1 MLKDKTVVIGVS
13 GGIAVYKTLD
23 VISRLRKLGVN
34 VNVIMTK
41 SATEFV
47 TPLSFQSLSQNYVVC
62 DMFEDPKTWDV
73 EHISLAKRADVF
85 LIAPATA
92 NVIGKIA
99 NGIADDMLTTTVMAT
114 KAKVLIA
121 PAMNT
126 NMYEN
131 PILQRN
137 INTLKELGYNF
148 VEPESGR
155 LACGDTGKGKLA
167 SPETIV
173 DEVVKLLSKDQD
185 LMGKSIIVTAGP
197 TVESID
203 PMRYITNRST
213 GKMGYSIAKEAI
225 ERGADVTLIT
235 GPTNLT
241 PPQNLKKLVK
251 IESAKDMYEA
261 VLENLD
267 ENIVNEATFYNQQNI
282 PSQISKALYLYG
294 STTDYQVLG
303 FVDASDDGSQGM
315 IFTDQGVYFCF
326 KEPHSFLYEDIEEL
340 VLVKKE
346 EGFDF
351 YAKIKTKANTFVF
364 KNKYLNLKGFI
375 ECLSEILEMPVHYE
389 MSAYEKVEYFVPIV
403 LNDLK
408 EDVYEDLELNEQH
421 FQQIKDIEHELEMAK
436 ELKDLDYQDECRSLC
451 RYCLDFFESLGLDS
465 DEIDALNEAQ
475 SFFDQQDSQENQQLE
490 GAKRWVDEMMSN
502 YQNGDTG
509 MYDQMKSTMENLG
522 IDEERLKNMSNE
534 EVDQY
539 VKEMCK
545 KFGISQSLFDKLKDR
560 FGK

>member
-1 MLKDKTVVIGVS
+1 MLRDKTVVIGVS

-92 NVIGKIA
+92 NAIGKIA

-131 PILQRN
+131 PILQKN

-173 DEVVKLLSKDQD
+173 DEVVKLLSREQD
-185 LMGKSIIVTAGP
+185 LKGKSIIVTAGP
-197 TVESID
+197 TIESID

-235 GPTNLT
+235 GPTNLN
-241 PPQNLKKLVK
+241 PPQNLKKIVK
-251 IESAKDMYEA
+251 IESAKEMYEA

-267 ENIVNEATFYNQQNI
+267 ESDVIIKSAAVADYKPKNYSNKKIKKSEDDLFIELDRNKDIALEIGKIKKDKILVGFAAETNDLIENANLKIKRKNLDFIVANDLTKEGAGFGVDTNIVKIIDKDGNI
-282 PSQISKALYLYG
+282 TEYPK
-294 STTDYQVLG
+294 
-303 FVDASDDGSQGM
+303 M
-315 IFTDQGVYFCF
+315 
-326 KEPHSFLYEDIEEL
+326 
-340 VLVKKE
+340 KKE
-346 EGFDF
+346 EVANIILD
-351 YAKIKTKANTFVF
+351 KIKE
-364 KNKYLNLKGFI
+364 L
-375 ECLSEILEMPVHYE
+375 LSV
-389 MSAYEKVEYFVPIV
+389 
-403 LNDLK
+403 
-408 EDVYEDLELNEQH
+408 
-421 FQQIKDIEHELEMAK
+421 
-436 ELKDLDYQDECRSLC
+436 
-451 RYCLDFFESLGLDS
+451 
-465 DEIDALNEAQ
+465 
-475 SFFDQQDSQENQQLE
+475 
-490 GAKRWVDEMMSN
+490 
-502 YQNGDTG
+502 
-509 MYDQMKSTMENLG
+509 
-522 IDEERLKNMSNE
+522 
-534 EVDQY
+534 
-539 VKEMCK
+539 
-545 KFGISQSLFDKLKDR
+545 
-560 FGK
+560 

>member
-1 MLKDKTVVIGVS
+1 M
-13 GGIAVYKTLD
+13 
-23 VISRLRKLGVN
+23 
-34 VNVIMTK
+34 
-41 SATEFV
+41 E
-47 TPLSFQSLSQNYVVC
+47 
-62 DMFEDPKTWDV
+62 
-73 EHISLAKRADVF
+73 
-85 LIAPATA
+85 
-92 NVIGKIA
+92 
-99 NGIADDMLTTTVMAT
+99 
-114 KAKVLIA
+114 
-121 PAMNT
+121 
-126 NMYEN
+126 
-131 PILQRN
+131 
-137 INTLKELGYNF
+137 KE
-148 VEPESGR
+148 
-155 LACGDTGKGKLA
+155 
-167 SPETIV
+167 
-173 DEVVKLLSKDQD
+173 
-185 LMGKSIIVTAGP
+185 II
-197 TVESID
+197 
-203 PMRYITNRST
+203 
-213 GKMGYSIAKEAI
+213 
-225 ERGADVTLIT
+225 
-235 GPTNLT
+235 
-241 PPQNLKKLVK
+241 
-251 IESAKDMYEA
+251 
-261 VLENLD
+261 LENLD
-267 ENIVNEATFYNQQNI
+267 ESIVNEATFYSQQNI
-282 PSQISKALYLYG
+282 PSQISQALYLYG

-303 FVDASDDGSQGM
+303 FIDASGDGSKGM
-315 IFTDQGVYFCF
+315 IFTDQGIYFCF
-326 KEPHSFLYEDIEEL
+326 KEPHSFLYEDIEEV
-340 VLVKKE
+340 VLIKKE

-436 ELKDLDYQDECRSLC
+436 ELKDLDYQNEYRSLC

-509 MYDQMKSTMENLG
+509 MYDQMKSTMESLG

-545 KFGISQSLFDKLKDR
+545 KFGISQSFFDKLKDK
-560 FGK
+560 FGR

>member
-185 LMGKSIIVTAGP
+185 LKGKSIIVTAGP

-509 MYDQMKSTMENLG
+509 MYDQMKSTMESLG

>member
-23 VISRLRKLGVN
+23 VVSRLRKLGVN

-137 INTLKELGYNF
+137 ITTLKELGYNF

-173 DEVVKLLSKDQD
+173 DEVVKLLSKGQD
-185 LMGKSIIVTAGP
+185 LKGKSIIVTAGP

-267 ENIVNEATFYNQQNI
+267 ENDVVIKSAAVA
-282 PSQISKALYLYG
+282 
-294 STTDYQVLG
+294 DYKPKNYSNKKIKK
-303 FVDASDDGSQGM
+303 SDDDLVIELDRNKDIAQEIGKIKNNKILVGFAAETNDLIENASLKIKKKNLDFIVANDLTKEGAG
-315 IFTDQGVYFCF
+315 FGVDTNIVKIID
-326 KEPHSFLYEDIEEL
+326 KEGNITEYPKM
-340 VLVKKE
+340 KKE
-346 EGFDF
+346 EVANIILD
-351 YAKIKTKANTFVF
+351 KIKE
-364 KNKYLNLKGFI
+364 L
-375 ECLSEILEMPVHYE
+375 LSV
-389 MSAYEKVEYFVPIV
+389 
-403 LNDLK
+403 
-408 EDVYEDLELNEQH
+408 
-421 FQQIKDIEHELEMAK
+421 
-436 ELKDLDYQDECRSLC
+436 
-451 RYCLDFFESLGLDS
+451 
-465 DEIDALNEAQ
+465 
-475 SFFDQQDSQENQQLE
+475 
-490 GAKRWVDEMMSN
+490 
-502 YQNGDTG
+502 
-509 MYDQMKSTMENLG
+509 
-522 IDEERLKNMSNE
+522 
-534 EVDQY
+534 
-539 VKEMCK
+539 
-545 KFGISQSLFDKLKDR
+545 
-560 FGK
+560 

>member
-1 MLKDKTVVIGVS
+1 MLRDKTVVIGVS

-92 NVIGKIA
+92 NAIGKIA

-131 PILQRN
+131 PILQKN

-173 DEVVKLLSKDQD
+173 DEVVKLLSREQD
-185 LMGKSIIVTAGP
+185 LKGKSIIVTAGP
-197 TVESID
+197 TIESID

-235 GPTNLT
+235 GPTNLN
-241 PPQNLKKLVK
+241 PPQNLKKIVR
-251 IESAKDMYEA
+251 IESAKEMYEA

-267 ENIVNEATFYNQQNI
+267 ESDVIIKSAAVADYKPKNYSNKKIKKSEDDLFIELDRNKDIALEIGKIKKDKILVGFAAETNDLIENANLKIKRKNLDFIVANDLTKEGAGFGVDTNIVKIIDKDGNI
-282 PSQISKALYLYG
+282 TEYPK
-294 STTDYQVLG
+294 
-303 FVDASDDGSQGM
+303 M
-315 IFTDQGVYFCF
+315 
-326 KEPHSFLYEDIEEL
+326 
-340 VLVKKE
+340 KKE
-346 EGFDF
+346 EVANIILD
-351 YAKIKTKANTFVF
+351 KIKE
-364 KNKYLNLKGFI
+364 L
-375 ECLSEILEMPVHYE
+375 LSV
-389 MSAYEKVEYFVPIV
+389 
-403 LNDLK
+403 
-408 EDVYEDLELNEQH
+408 
-421 FQQIKDIEHELEMAK
+421 
-436 ELKDLDYQDECRSLC
+436 
-451 RYCLDFFESLGLDS
+451 
-465 DEIDALNEAQ
+465 
-475 SFFDQQDSQENQQLE
+475 
-490 GAKRWVDEMMSN
+490 
-502 YQNGDTG
+502 
-509 MYDQMKSTMENLG
+509 
-522 IDEERLKNMSNE
+522 
-534 EVDQY
+534 
-539 VKEMCK
+539 
-545 KFGISQSLFDKLKDR
+545 
-560 FGK
+560 

>member
-23 VISRLRKLGVN
+23 VVSRLRKLGVN

-137 INTLKELGYNF
+137 INTVKELGYNF

-173 DEVVKLLSKDQD
+173 DEVVKLLSKGQD
-185 LMGKSIIVTAGP
+185 LKGKSIIVTAGP

-261 VLENLD
+261 VLANLD
-267 ENIVNEATFYNQQNI
+267 ENDVVIKSAAVA
-282 PSQISKALYLYG
+282 
-294 STTDYQVLG
+294 DYKPKNYSNKKIKK
-303 FVDASDDGSQGM
+303 SDDDLVIELDRNKDIAQEIGKIKNNKILVGFAAETNDLIENASLKIKKKNLDFIVANDLTKEGAG
-315 IFTDQGVYFCF
+315 FGVDTNIVKIID
-326 KEPHSFLYEDIEEL
+326 KEGNITEYPKM
-340 VLVKKE
+340 KKE
-346 EGFDF
+346 EVANIILD
-351 YAKIKTKANTFVF
+351 KIKE
-364 KNKYLNLKGFI
+364 L
-375 ECLSEILEMPVHYE
+375 LSV
-389 MSAYEKVEYFVPIV
+389 
-403 LNDLK
+403 
-408 EDVYEDLELNEQH
+408 
-421 FQQIKDIEHELEMAK
+421 
-436 ELKDLDYQDECRSLC
+436 
-451 RYCLDFFESLGLDS
+451 
-465 DEIDALNEAQ
+465 
-475 SFFDQQDSQENQQLE
+475 
-490 GAKRWVDEMMSN
+490 
-502 YQNGDTG
+502 
-509 MYDQMKSTMENLG
+509 
-522 IDEERLKNMSNE
+522 
-534 EVDQY
+534 
-539 VKEMCK
+539 
-545 KFGISQSLFDKLKDR
+545 
-560 FGK
+560 

>member
-23 VISRLRKLGVN
+23 VVSRLRKLGVN

-173 DEVVKLLSKDQD
+173 DEVVKLLSKGQD
-185 LMGKSIIVTAGP
+185 LKGKSIIVTAGP

-267 ENIVNEATFYNQQNI
+267 ENDVVIKSAAVA
-282 PSQISKALYLYG
+282 
-294 STTDYQVLG
+294 DYKPKKYSNKKIKK
-303 FVDASDDGSQGM
+303 SDDDLVIELDRNKDIAQEIGKIKNNKILVGFAAETNDLIENASLKIKKKNIDFIVANDLTKEGAG
-315 IFTDQGVYFCF
+315 FGVDTNIVKIID
-326 KEPHSFLYEDIEEL
+326 KEGNITEYPKM
-340 VLVKKE
+340 KKE
-346 EGFDF
+346 EVANIILD
-351 YAKIKTKANTFVF
+351 KIKE
-364 KNKYLNLKGFI
+364 L
-375 ECLSEILEMPVHYE
+375 LSV
-389 MSAYEKVEYFVPIV
+389 
-403 LNDLK
+403 
-408 EDVYEDLELNEQH
+408 
-421 FQQIKDIEHELEMAK
+421 
-436 ELKDLDYQDECRSLC
+436 
-451 RYCLDFFESLGLDS
+451 
-465 DEIDALNEAQ
+465 
-475 SFFDQQDSQENQQLE
+475 
-490 GAKRWVDEMMSN
+490 
-502 YQNGDTG
+502 
-509 MYDQMKSTMENLG
+509 
-522 IDEERLKNMSNE
+522 
-534 EVDQY
+534 
-539 VKEMCK
+539 
-545 KFGISQSLFDKLKDR
+545 
-560 FGK
+560 

>member
-1 MLKDKTVVIGVS
+1 M
-13 GGIAVYKTLD
+13 
-23 VISRLRKLGVN
+23 
-34 VNVIMTK
+34 
-41 SATEFV
+41 E
-47 TPLSFQSLSQNYVVC
+47 
-62 DMFEDPKTWDV
+62 
-73 EHISLAKRADVF
+73 
-85 LIAPATA
+85 
-92 NVIGKIA
+92 
-99 NGIADDMLTTTVMAT
+99 
-114 KAKVLIA
+114 
-121 PAMNT
+121 
-126 NMYEN
+126 
-131 PILQRN
+131 
-137 INTLKELGYNF
+137 KE
-148 VEPESGR
+148 
-155 LACGDTGKGKLA
+155 
-167 SPETIV
+167 
-173 DEVVKLLSKDQD
+173 
-185 LMGKSIIVTAGP
+185 II
-197 TVESID
+197 
-203 PMRYITNRST
+203 
-213 GKMGYSIAKEAI
+213 
-225 ERGADVTLIT
+225 
-235 GPTNLT
+235 
-241 PPQNLKKLVK
+241 
-251 IESAKDMYEA
+251 
-261 VLENLD
+261 LENLD

-389 MSAYEKVEYFVPIV
+389 
-403 LNDLK
+403 
-408 EDVYEDLELNEQH
+408 DLELNEQH

-436 ELKDLDYQDECRSLC
+436 ELKNLDYQDECRSLC

-502 YQNGDTG
+502 YQNGD
-509 MYDQMKSTMENLG
+509 
-522 IDEERLKNMSNE
+522 NE

>member
-23 VISRLRKLGVN
+23 VVSRLRKLGVN

-173 DEVVKLLSKDQD
+173 DEVVKLLSKGQD
-185 LMGKSIIVTAGP
+185 LRGKSIIVTAGP

-241 PPQNLKKLVK
+241 PPQNLKKLVE

-261 VLENLD
+261 VLANLD
-267 ENIVNEATFYNQQNI
+267 ENDVVIKSAAVA
-282 PSQISKALYLYG
+282 
-294 STTDYQVLG
+294 DYKPKNYSNKKIKK
-303 FVDASDDGSQGM
+303 SDDDLVIELDRNKDIAQEIGKIKNNKILVGFAAETNDLIENASLKIKKKNLDFIVANDLTKEGAG
-315 IFTDQGVYFCF
+315 FGVDTNIVKIID
-326 KEPHSFLYEDIEEL
+326 KEGNITEYPKM
-340 VLVKKE
+340 KKE
-346 EGFDF
+346 EVANIILD
-351 YAKIKTKANTFVF
+351 KIKE
-364 KNKYLNLKGFI
+364 L
-375 ECLSEILEMPVHYE
+375 LSV
-389 MSAYEKVEYFVPIV
+389 
-403 LNDLK
+403 
-408 EDVYEDLELNEQH
+408 
-421 FQQIKDIEHELEMAK
+421 
-436 ELKDLDYQDECRSLC
+436 
-451 RYCLDFFESLGLDS
+451 
-465 DEIDALNEAQ
+465 
-475 SFFDQQDSQENQQLE
+475 
-490 GAKRWVDEMMSN
+490 
-502 YQNGDTG
+502 
-509 MYDQMKSTMENLG
+509 
-522 IDEERLKNMSNE
+522 
-534 EVDQY
+534 
-539 VKEMCK
+539 
-545 KFGISQSLFDKLKDR
+545 
-560 FGK
+560 

>member
-23 VISRLRKLGVN
+23 VVSRLRKLGVN

-185 LMGKSIIVTAGP
+185 LKGKSIIVTAGP
-197 TVESID
+197 TIESID

-261 VLENLD
+261 VLANLD
-267 ENIVNEATFYNQQNI
+267 ENDVVIKSAAVA
-282 PSQISKALYLYG
+282 
-294 STTDYQVLG
+294 DYKPKNYSNKKIKK
-303 FVDASDDGSQGM
+303 SDDDLVIELDRNKDIAQEIGKIKNNKILVGFAAETNDLIENASLKIKKKNLDFIVANDLTKEGAG
-315 IFTDQGVYFCF
+315 FGVDTNIVKIID
-326 KEPHSFLYEDIEEL
+326 KEGNITEYPKM
-340 VLVKKE
+340 KKE
-346 EGFDF
+346 EVANIILD
-351 YAKIKTKANTFVF
+351 KIKE
-364 KNKYLNLKGFI
+364 L
-375 ECLSEILEMPVHYE
+375 LSV
-389 MSAYEKVEYFVPIV
+389 
-403 LNDLK
+403 
-408 EDVYEDLELNEQH
+408 
-421 FQQIKDIEHELEMAK
+421 
-436 ELKDLDYQDECRSLC
+436 
-451 RYCLDFFESLGLDS
+451 
-465 DEIDALNEAQ
+465 
-475 SFFDQQDSQENQQLE
+475 
-490 GAKRWVDEMMSN
+490 
-502 YQNGDTG
+502 
-509 MYDQMKSTMENLG
+509 
-522 IDEERLKNMSNE
+522 
-534 EVDQY
+534 
-539 VKEMCK
+539 
-545 KFGISQSLFDKLKDR
+545 
-560 FGK
+560 

>member
-99 NGIADDMLTTTVMAT
+99 NGISDDMLTTTAMAT
-114 KAKVLIA
+114 TAKVLIA

-131 PILQRN
+131 PIVQRN
-137 INTLKELGYNF
+137 IGILKDLGYNF
-148 VEPESGR
+148 VDPESGR

-173 DEVVKLLSKDQD
+173 EEVVKLLSKEQD
-185 LMGKSIIVTAGP
+185 LKGKSIVVTAGP

-241 PPQNLKKLVK
+241 PPQNLKKLIK
-251 IESAKDMYEA
+251 IESANDMYEA
-261 VLENLD
+261 VLENLEENDVVIKSAAVADYKPKNYSNKKIKKSD
-267 ENIVNEATFYNQQNI
+267 EDLFIQLDRNKDIAQEIGKIKNNKILVGFAAETNDLIENASLKIKKKNLDFIVANDLTKEGAGFGVDTNIVKIIDKNGNI
-282 PSQISKALYLYG
+282 TEYPK
-294 STTDYQVLG
+294 
-303 FVDASDDGSQGM
+303 M
-315 IFTDQGVYFCF
+315 
-326 KEPHSFLYEDIEEL
+326 
-340 VLVKKE
+340 KKDE
-346 EGFDF
+346 VANVILD
-351 YAKIKTKANTFVF
+351 KIKLL
-364 KNKYLNLKGFI
+364 LN
-375 ECLSEILEMPVHYE
+375 V
-389 MSAYEKVEYFVPIV
+389 
-403 LNDLK
+403 
-408 EDVYEDLELNEQH
+408 
-421 FQQIKDIEHELEMAK
+421 
-436 ELKDLDYQDECRSLC
+436 
-451 RYCLDFFESLGLDS
+451 
-465 DEIDALNEAQ
+465 
-475 SFFDQQDSQENQQLE
+475 
-490 GAKRWVDEMMSN
+490 
-502 YQNGDTG
+502 
-509 MYDQMKSTMENLG
+509 
-522 IDEERLKNMSNE
+522 
-534 EVDQY
+534 
-539 VKEMCK
+539 
-545 KFGISQSLFDKLKDR
+545 
-560 FGK
+560 

>member
-23 VISRLRKLGVN
+23 VVSRLRKLGVN

-173 DEVVKLLSKDQD
+173 DEVVKLLSKGQD
-185 LMGKSIIVTAGP
+185 LKGKSIIVTAGP

-261 VLENLD
+261 VLANLD
-267 ENIVNEATFYNQQNI
+267 ENDVVIKSAAVA
-282 PSQISKALYLYG
+282 
-294 STTDYQVLG
+294 DYKPKNYSNKKIKK
-303 FVDASDDGSQGM
+303 SDDDLVIELDRNKDIAQEIGKIKNNKILVWFAAETNDLIENASLKIKKKNLDFIVANDLTKEGAG
-315 IFTDQGVYFCF
+315 FGVDTNIVKIID
-326 KEPHSFLYEDIEEL
+326 KEGNITEYPKM
-340 VLVKKE
+340 KKE
-346 EGFDF
+346 EVANIILD
-351 YAKIKTKANTFVF
+351 KIKE
-364 KNKYLNLKGFI
+364 L
-375 ECLSEILEMPVHYE
+375 LSV
-389 MSAYEKVEYFVPIV
+389 
-403 LNDLK
+403 
-408 EDVYEDLELNEQH
+408 
-421 FQQIKDIEHELEMAK
+421 
-436 ELKDLDYQDECRSLC
+436 
-451 RYCLDFFESLGLDS
+451 
-465 DEIDALNEAQ
+465 
-475 SFFDQQDSQENQQLE
+475 
-490 GAKRWVDEMMSN
+490 
-502 YQNGDTG
+502 
-509 MYDQMKSTMENLG
+509 
-522 IDEERLKNMSNE
+522 
-534 EVDQY
+534 
-539 VKEMCK
+539 
-545 KFGISQSLFDKLKDR
+545 
-560 FGK
+560 